1 MTLVPKPGVLD
12 IEAYVAGE
20 ADAPGAKRVIKLSSN
35 ETPLGPS
42 PNALAA
48 AREATAEAGIYPE
61 GNARALREALAAFHG
76 LDSERIVC
84 GNGSNELLTLIANC
98 YLRPKDEVVM
108 SAHGFLLYKIAT
120 LANSAQPI
128 EIPED
133 DLKMDVDAVLARVTG
148 QTRLVYVANP
158 NNPTGTYL
166 SVDELKRLHAG
177 LPASALLVIDGAY
190 AEYVG
195 QNDYDSGFEMVESF
209 DNVVMTRTFSKVY
222 GLASLRVGWAYC
234 PEHVTETLNRVR
246 VPFNVNIV
254 GQHAA
259 IAALEDHAH
268 TDRSVRHNETW
279 RNWLA
284 ENIRSLGLGVT
295 ESAGNFVL
303 ICFPAAPGK
312 TAADAD
318 RFLTSRGLIL
328 RKLQAYKLP
337 DCLRLTVGTEE
348 ANRAVFEA
356 LSQFMSEK

>member
-1 MTLVPKPGVLD
+1 MILVPKPGILD
-12 IEAYVAGE
+12 VESYVGGGSG
-20 ADAPGAKRVIKLSSN
+20 APGVERVIKLSSN
-35 ETPLGPS
+35 ETPFGPS

-48 AREATAEAGIYPE
+48 ARDAMTEAGIYPE
-61 GNARALREALAAFHG
+61 GNAWALREALAAFHG

-120 LANSAQPI
+120 LANSAVPI

-166 SVDELKRLHAG
+166 SADELKRLHAG
-177 LPASALLVIDGAY
+177 LPASALLVIDAAY

-195 QNDYDSGFEMVESF
+195 KNDYDSGFEMVEAF

-222 GLASLRVGWAYC
+222 GLAALRVGWAYC
-234 PEHVTETLNRVR
+234 PEHVAETLNRVR

-254 GQHAA
+254 GQRAA
-259 IAALEDHAH
+259 IAALEDRAH
-268 TDRSVRHNETW
+268 VDRSVRHNETW
-279 RNWLA
+279 RDWLTK
-284 ENIRSLGLGVT
+284 NIRSLDLSVT
-295 ESAGNFVL
+295 ESVGNFVL
-303 ICFPAAPGK
+303 IRFPSTPGK
-312 TAADAD
+312 TVADAD
-318 RFLTSRGLIL
+318 RYLTSRGLIL
-328 RKLQAYKLP
+328 RKLEAYKLP
-337 DCLRLTVGTEE
+337 DCLRLTVGTKE
-348 ANRAVFEA
+348 ANLAVFEA